1 MMAHYFDD
9 QPQVAHQIDEITVSL
24 RGCTFTFKT
33 DRGVFSRQRLDF
45 GSRLLIEAVAEA
57 EKSPTGRL
65 LDLGCGY
72 GAIGIIMKRL
82 FPQLEVVL
90 CDVNQRALD
99 LARQNAFLNR
109 TDYIEI
115 LKSDGMA
122 DVPGPFDLVLTNPPI
137 RQGKAVVYRFF
148 REAAAGLTPGGRL
161 YVVIRKK
168 QGAPSAL
175 KELQGIF
182 ASAEVVQHKAGYWV
196 IRAQNPLGSVQG

>member
-1 MMAHYFDD
+1 M
-9 QPQVAHQIDEITVSL
+9 
-24 RGCTFTFKT
+24 
-33 DRGVFSRQRLDF
+33 
-45 GSRLLIEAVAEA
+45 
-57 EKSPTGRL
+57 
-65 LDLGCGY
+65 
-72 GAIGIIMKRL
+72 
-82 FPQLEVVL
+82 L

-148 REAAAGLTPGGRL
+148 REAAAGLIPRWPAL
-161 YVVIRKK
+161 CRDPKK